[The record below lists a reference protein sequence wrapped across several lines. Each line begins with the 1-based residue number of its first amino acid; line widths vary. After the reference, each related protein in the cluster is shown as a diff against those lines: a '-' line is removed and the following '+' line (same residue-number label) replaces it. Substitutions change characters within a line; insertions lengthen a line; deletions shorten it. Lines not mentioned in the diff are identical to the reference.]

1 MVQLLASI
9 RSFIVQLAHSLP
21 VVSPALHLPD
31 LSCCFFAVNYVH
43 LLKTYMGSIKQY
55 KQGVSL
61 PQSQLRQN
69 INLTIILL
77 LDCIAQG
84 S

>member
-1 MVQLLASI
+1 
-9 RSFIVQLAHSLP
+9 
-21 VVSPALHLPD
+21 
-31 LSCCFFAVNYVH
+31 
-43 LLKTYMGSIKQY
+43 MGSIKQY

-84 S
+84 SWLFDYAVFRPLTVDYIHILPFDPMLIKHMKYRL